1 MLEMRFSSL
10 NPDPYPGFFS
20 EFGCSPQVFD
30 DPKMGKLTVG
40 SNFVV
45 DKRKYILHGVKKSNF
60 VEKKIQ
66 RVLL

>member
-1 MLEMRFSSL
+1 MQ
-10 NPDPYPGFFS
+10 
-20 EFGCSPQVFD
+20 PQVFD

-60 VEKKIQ
+60 DEKKKCN
-66 RVLL
+66 VFFFEPL